1 MMEFLFGLVVGW
13 IFLFITTIVSPFS
26 GFVARTSFL
35 IWPLFNLVPH
45 SHVWRKLRSKTDY
58 GNAVSR
64 HFGEYHGT
72 DEKECVLCGE
82 VVRDEEQ
89 RVY

>member
-1 MMEFLFGLVVGW
+1 MEMWLLGVLCGWAFLLLTTVVC
-13 IFLFITTIVSPFS
+13 PFS

-35 IWPLFNLVPH
+35 LWPIFKLVPH
-45 SHVWRKLRSKTDY
+45 SHVWRKLRSATDY
-58 GNAVSR
+58 GNAFSR

-72 DEKECVLCGE
+72 DEKECALCGE